1 MASKNL
7 NTSEKF
13 GLGGPFGVRGYPVGE
28 ASGDEG
34 WRISTELK
42 RNLFTSAQW
51 GSVGPMLFYDT
62 GSVTRYKRP
71 DGIIEEDQTNSYRL
85 SGWGAG
91 IFASKPN
98 AYDFRLMWAT
108 KLGTNPGQRL
118 DDEDRLIDNDGTNSK
133 SRLWATFTYS
143 F

>member
-1 MASKNL
+1 M
-7 NTSEKF
+7 
-13 GLGGPFGVRGYPVGE
+13 
-28 ASGDEG
+28 
-34 WRISTELK
+34 
-42 RNLFTSAQW
+42 
-51 GSVGPMLFYDT
+51 GPMVFYDT
-62 GSVTRYKRP
+62 GGVTRQKTPYGSSQDEP
-71 DGIIEEDQTNSYRL
+71 VNQYRL

-98 AYDFRLMWAT
+98 TYDFRLMWAT